1 MGAVSSELHMDLSR
15 YYELQHPL
23 ALAPPPAAGPTPLH
37 LATPPGTTPLHLAPP
52 PLDHFLD
59 GAPPQTAAVSDQH
72 LEEVYKER
80 SEVTQRG
87 RSLVMDCCN
96 IIRARR

>member
-1 MGAVSSELHMDLSR
+1 MDLSR

-23 ALAPPPAAGPTPLH
+23 ALAPAPPPAPA
-37 LATPPGTTPLHLAPP
+37 PLHLAPP

-72 LEEVYKER
+72 LEEVFKER
-80 SEVTQRG
+80 SEVTGRG
-87 RSLVMDCCN
+87 RSSSPTPLHSLLQ
-96 IIRARR
+96 